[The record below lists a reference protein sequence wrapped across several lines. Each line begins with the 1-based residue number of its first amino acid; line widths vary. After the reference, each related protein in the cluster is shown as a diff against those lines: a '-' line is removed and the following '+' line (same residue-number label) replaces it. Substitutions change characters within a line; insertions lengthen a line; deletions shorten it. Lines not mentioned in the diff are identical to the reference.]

1 MKKQLTPDELYEK
14 LDELNIAYEVVESFE
29 GLRVINFL
37 VDEYGDKEGQ
47 AMKYREL
54 LEILK
59 GMTEDELNQ
68 NVTAYLNAED
78 EFVPVTSVLVADD
91 NQSVLDVGHVYFS
104 V

>member
-1 MKKQLTPDELYEK
+1 
-14 LDELNIAYEVVESFE
+14 
-29 GLRVINFL
+29 
-37 VDEYGDKEGQ
+37 
-47 AMKYREL
+47 MKYREL

-78 EFVPVTSVLVADD
+78 EFVPVTSVLVADG
-91 NQSVLDVGHVYFS
+91 NQSVLDVGHVYLS

>member
-1 MKKQLTPDELYEK
+1 MKKQLTPDALYKK